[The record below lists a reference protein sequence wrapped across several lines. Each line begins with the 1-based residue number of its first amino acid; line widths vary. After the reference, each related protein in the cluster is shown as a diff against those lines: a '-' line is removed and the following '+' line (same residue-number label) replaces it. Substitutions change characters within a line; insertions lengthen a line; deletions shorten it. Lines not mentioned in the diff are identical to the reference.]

1 MNLFL
6 SKAEYIDILMFGRDN
21 GINIVPEIVGP
32 GHNYATIHSME
43 KRFEKTQDATYRLID
58 PEAEPSLE
66 ASVQVSDFIKMIEFF
81 II

>member
-1 MNLFL
+1 
-6 SKAEYIDILMFGRDN
+6 MFGRDN

-32 GHNYATIHSME
+32 GHNYAAIHSME

-66 ASVQVSDFIKMIEFF
+66 ASVQVSDFIKMIAFF
-81 II
+81 YYLNYIL